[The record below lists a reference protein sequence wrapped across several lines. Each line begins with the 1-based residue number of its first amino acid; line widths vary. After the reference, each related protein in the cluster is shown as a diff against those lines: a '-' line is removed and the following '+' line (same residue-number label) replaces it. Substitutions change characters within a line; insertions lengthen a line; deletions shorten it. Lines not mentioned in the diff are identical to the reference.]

1 MAGSRARPRARPD
14 KTCRPSPRGQRRPRV
29 PGFFI
34 EQGLPNGCKK
44 MKKKIFF
51 AFLIFNILSFSLNLW
66 ASEIKKAFIVD
77 PKTNRKV
84 SVVADEIL
92 VKFKPD
98 VEEETIE
105 KINKKFGVEIKKK
118 LRIKNIY
125 HLKVPPSKTIE
136 EMLEEYRKD
145 PDVEYAEPNYI
156 RRAFRTTND
165 PKCNIGEQWGIYNI
179 QAPEAWDTETGK
191 GDVVI
196 AILDTGV
203 DYDHEDLEDN
213 MWNDGWDHCGYDFVN
228 GDNEPDDD
236 YSDSHGT
243 HCAGIAAAV
252 TNNGIGIAGVSWKS
266 KIMAVKV
273 LDDSGNGTLAWEL
286 EGIDYAVNN
295 DADIISMSFGT
306 VEYPPPSSKAE
317 RDAINDAYE
326 KGCLLVAASGNDN
339 QPYVAY
345 PAAYENVIA
354 VGASNKSDGR
364 CHPGDWPVPSSGSN
378 YGPELD
384 VVAPGDSILSTV
396 RMGTG
401 AVGLNYDN
409 MDGTSMATPF
419 VSGLA
424 ALIWSH
430 NPGLTNS
437 SVTDIIESSADD
449 IESGGWDKYT
459 GYGRINAEKALGLSI
474 PLEQEV
480 VYGIMNFPNPFR
492 PAQISQTTICFTTK
506 ELVREKS
513 IDIYNLAGELVLRA
527 PGTGIICRGI
537 DPSNRHVYKYE
548 WDGRNDYGERV
559 ASGIYIYVV
568 NADGNKKTGKL
579 AVIK

>member
-1 MAGSRARPRARPD
+1 
-14 KTCRPSPRGQRRPRV
+14 
-29 PGFFI
+29 
-34 EQGLPNGCKK
+34 

-92 VKFKPD
+92 VKFKPE
-98 VEEETIE
+98 VEEGTIE
-105 KINKKFGVEIKKK
+105 GINKKFEVEIKKK
-118 LRIKNIY
+118 FRIKNIY
-125 HLKVPPSKTIE
+125 CLKVPPSKTID
-136 EMLEEYRKD
+136 EMLKKYRED
-145 PDVEYAEPNYI
+145 PNIEYAEPNYI
-156 RRAFRTTND
+156 RKAFLTTPID
-165 PKCNIGEQWGIYNI
+165 PKCDVANQWGIFKI

-191 GDVVI
+191 GSVVI

-213 MWNDGWDHCGYDFVN
+213 MWKDSNGYYGYDFVN
-228 GDNEPDDD
+228 GDNDPDDD
-236 YSDSHGT
+236 YSRSHGT

-266 KIMAVKV
+266 KIMAVKI
-273 LDDSGNGTLAWEL
+273 LDDTGSGTLDREL
-286 EGIDYAVNN
+286 DGINYAVDNG
-295 DADIISMSFGT
+295 ADIISMSFGT
-306 VEYPPPSSKAE
+306 VDYPPPSSKAE

-354 VGASNKSDGR
+354 VGASNASDER
-364 CHPGDWPVPSSGSN
+364 CDVSDWDYDLLGNPRGSN

-401 AVGLNYDN
+401 TVDPNYDN

-424 ALIWSH
+424 ALILSH
-430 NPGLTNS
+430 LPGLAPS
-437 SVTDIIESSADD
+437 DVRRIIERTADD
-449 IESGGWDKYT
+449 IGSTGWDRET
-459 GYGRINAEKALGLSI
+459 GWGRINAYSALTAYYIAGNI
-474 PLEQEV
+474 V
-480 VYGIMNFPNPFR
+480 HMAMNYPNPFKPR
-492 PAQISQTTICFTTK
+492 EVNYTTIYFTTK
-506 ELVREKS
+506 RAVVDKS
-513 IDIYNLAGELVLRA
+513 IGIYNLAGEMVLSVE
-527 PGTGIICRGI
+527 GSSIYMDKWYDDGY
-537 DPSNRHVYKYE
+537 VYKYQ
-548 WDGRNDYGERV
+548 WDGRNDSGERV
-559 ASGIYIYVV
+559 ASGIYVYVV
-568 NADGNKKTGKL
+568 NADGNTKKGKL